1 MSTAISQQQRDEF
14 DEMVEDAIDQLP
26 PGVRALL
33 DEVPVIV
40 EDRPTRE
47 MLGELAD
54 DPDVA
59 NDPTSLC
66 GLHTG
71 PTATERGI
79 ELSGELPNQIYLF
92 REGIIA
98 LAGGWPEPADTT
110 ETANERLDAIFDEIA
125 TTLLHEIGHQFGLDE
140 DDLAR
145 LGYE

>member
-1 MSTAISQQQRDEF
+1 MRQDQRDAF
-14 DEMVEDAIDQLP
+14 DEMVEDAIEQLP
-26 PGVRALL
+26 RGVRALL

-47 MLGELAD
+47 ILGELAD
-54 DPDVA
+54 DPEILD
-59 NDPTSLC
+59 DPTSLC

-71 PTATERGI
+71 PMATERGV
-79 ELSGELPNQIYLF
+79 ETSGELPNQIYLF
-92 REGIIA
+92 REGVVA
-98 LAGGWPEPADTT
+98 LAGGWPEPTDSPEVT
-110 ETANERLDAIFDEIA
+110 EEKLDAIYDEIV